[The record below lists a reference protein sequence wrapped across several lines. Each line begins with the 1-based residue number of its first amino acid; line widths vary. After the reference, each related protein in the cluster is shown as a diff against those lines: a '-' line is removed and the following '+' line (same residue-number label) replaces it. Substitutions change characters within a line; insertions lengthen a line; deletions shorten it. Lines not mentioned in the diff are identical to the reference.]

1 MGLHQNVEA
10 SAQYQK
16 NSQQSE
22 WEKVFENLVLCKDQD
37 LTWIRNTNNSKVN
50 RHFLILEI
58 QMFKKYMESVQHN

>member
-37 LTWIRNTNNSKVN
+37 LT
-50 RHFLILEI
+50 
-58 QMFKKYMESVQHN
+58 